1 MVDLDAR
8 GRYADYDPVTHMAT
22 HYQVVFLDPHAMTIQ
37 RLPANRLRRYT
48 SGQLVEDAPQVRT
61 GLTAGI
67 TNTAMYRLSYFS

>member
-1 MVDLDAR
+1 MVDLDAH

-48 SGQLVEDAPQVRT
+48 SGQLVEDVAHVRT
-61 GLTAGI
+61 GIRTGI
-67 TNTAMYRLSYFS
+67 AYTSMSRLSHFS